1 MLIILARVCK
11 KKSDNSKD
19 VTNKLTSALTDGNL
33 VADPE
38 MSMYKN
44 DHNGKKMVNEQ
55 YVVGMIDG
63 IWNQY
68 DNNGDGEL
76 SVTEIKTLLSQL
88 LESLGSTDPE
98 DPNDD

>member
-1 MLIILARVCK
+1 LEAG
-11 KKSDNSKD
+11 S
-19 VTNKLTSALTDGNL
+19 L

-44 DHNGKKMVNEQ
+44 DPATGKKMVNEK

-76 SVTEIKTLLSQL
+76 SIAEIKNLLTQL
-88 LESLGSTDPE
+88 LESLAQRDPE
-98 DPNDD
+98 DPNGE